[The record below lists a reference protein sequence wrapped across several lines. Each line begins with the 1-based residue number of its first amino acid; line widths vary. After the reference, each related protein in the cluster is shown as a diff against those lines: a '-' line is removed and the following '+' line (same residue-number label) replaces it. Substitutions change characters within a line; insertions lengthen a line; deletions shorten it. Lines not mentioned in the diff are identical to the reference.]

1 MPTLIEFVNSLTT
14 QIAALAWGMF
24 LLTWSI
30 GWILKGAPIPFM
42 RVKRVGQG
50 LIEDALWAAFW
61 LAMGST
67 VFSVITYLVQI
78 IGVSTPQPP

>member
-1 MPTLIEFVNSLTT
+1 MSAIVEFVSDLTT

-24 LLTWSI
+24 LLAWSI
-30 GWILKGAPIPFM
+30 GWIIRGSPIPFLK
-42 RVKRVGQG
+42 VKRAGQG

-67 VFSVITYLVQI
+67 IFSVISYI
-78 IGVSTPQPP
+78 VSIVAIDAPSP